1 MSTGRGQRG
10 RWVLAGLAVA
20 LLGAVGLV
28 LTRVGPLAPLRVSV
42 ATVETAS
49 VTPAL
54 FGLGTVEARRSVL
67 IGATAPARVRRVDV
81 EVGATVRAGQVLAE
95 LDPVDLDE
103 RARALDAALAR
114 ADSAIAAAEAQR
126 RDAQARLTLAQAS
139 TRRYTEL
146 GRQDFVSTG
155 AIEARQQEQASAEA
169 AAQAAGAGLRAA
181 QHDRERL
188 AAERAGLQQQRASLR
203 LIAPVDGQVISR
215 EAEPGSTVVAGQA
228 VLRLIDASGLWLRLR
243 LDQGRSAGLAPG
255 LAAQVVRRAE
265 PAQVLR
271 GRVERV
277 ELLGDS
283 VTEERIALVG
293 LEAAPPGLSIG
304 EIAEVTLALAPT
316 AAAPVVPAASLRHW
330 QGRTGVWRLDAE
342 GRPDFVAVRPGAAS
356 LDGRVQVPDG
366 TLRPGE
372 RVVVH
377 SDGVLQPGARLR
389 IVDRVLAG
397 STSP

>member
-1 MSTGRGQRG
+1 MSTGRGRRG

-169 AAQAAGAGLRAA
+169 AAQAAGAGWRAA

-188 AAERAGLQQQRASLR
+188 AAERAGLQQQRAS
-203 LIAPVDGQVISR
+203 
-215 EAEPGSTVVAGQA
+215 
-228 VLRLIDASGLWLRLR
+228 LRLIDASGLWLRLR